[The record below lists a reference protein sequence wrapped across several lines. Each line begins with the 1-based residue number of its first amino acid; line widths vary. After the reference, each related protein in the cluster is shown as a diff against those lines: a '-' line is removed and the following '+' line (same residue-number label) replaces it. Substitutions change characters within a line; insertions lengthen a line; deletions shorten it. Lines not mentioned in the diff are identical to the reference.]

1 MDTISLQVLLAF
13 AMFATTALAGLL
25 PIKLLHAITRRQD
38 ENDEQRSRKSD
49 YILTLLSCFAGGVFM
64 STCFLDIF
72 PHINENYAHFLAKSQ
87 WNTDFPFPQFFVC
100 CGFFLVYFLEEICL
114 KVFAS
119 AKQHQQHA
127 HCHNGGHG
135 GHSHGNSEGKSH
147 HHHRHGHEECI
158 NEPLKT
164 NVGSDKKGGGNAS
177 AAAPLGVNGD
187 DSDSSAHSVSPFK
200 QRSMSVLTHEIVI
213 DESLKYMSKA
223 DHHHDQMESTI
234 LRSLTFAI
242 AMSFHSVLE
251 GFALGV
257 QDNNTGILTLFVS
270 LIIHKGIEAFS
281 VGLQI
286 TRSNGRRMLMVIL
299 TIIVYS
305 LMTPFGSLVGV
316 LVTNMDI
323 DELLKDAISVVLE
336 ALAGGT
342 FIYVTFFEVLAQE
355 RANHHSNLVQLSAI
369 VLGFLV
375 ICALQVNEQFTEQT
389 SKKSIQGH

>member
-1 MDTISLQVLLAF
+1 METISLQVLLAL

-25 PIKLLHAITRRQD
+25 PIKLLHVITRRKD
-38 ENDEQRSRKSD
+38 EDERQGRRSD

-72 PHINENYAHFLAKSQ
+72 PHINENYARFLSKSQ
-87 WNTDFPFPQFFVC
+87 WSTDFPFPQFFVC

-119 AKQHQQHA
+119 TKKHGQ
-127 HCHNGGHG
+127 CHD
-135 GHSHGNSEGKSH
+135 GHSHPHANIEGSKS
-147 HHHRHGHEECI
+147 HRHGHGECL

-164 NVGSDKKGGGNAS
+164 NGGEEKGLKAGTNERQTRS
-177 AAAPLGVNGD
+177 CSSSVPLGGD
-187 DSDSSAHSVSPFK
+187 ESDSCAHSVIPFK
-200 QRSMSVLTHEIVI
+200 QRSMSVLTHDRIVI
-213 DESLKYMSKA
+213 DESLKYISTNGH
-223 DHHHDQMESTI
+223 DHMETTF

-286 TRSNGRRMLMVIL
+286 TRSNARRLFMVIL
-299 TIIVYS
+299 TVIVYA

-316 LVTNMDI
+316 LITNMDI
-323 DELLKDAISVVLE
+323 DELVKDAIAVVLE

-355 RANHHSNLVQLSAI
+355 RANDHSNLVQLGAI
-369 VLGFLV
+369 VLGFCV
-375 ICALQVNEQFTEQT
+375 ICALQVNEQF
-389 SKKSIQGH
+389 SGSRDSIQGH

>member
-1 MDTISLQVLLAF
+1 MVDMFKTQIWCPIFRLLVQKAQHF
-13 AMFATTALAGLL
+13 
-25 PIKLLHAITRRQD
+25 
-38 ENDEQRSRKSD
+38 EQ
-49 YILTLLSCFAGGVFM
+49 
-64 STCFLDIF
+64 
-72 PHINENYAHFLAKSQ
+72 N
-87 WNTDFPFPQFFVC
+87 
-100 CGFFLVYFLEEICL
+100 
-114 KVFAS
+114 
-119 AKQHQQHA
+119 
-127 HCHNGGHG
+127 
-135 GHSHGNSEGKSH
+135 KSH

-164 NVGSDKKGGGNAS
+164 NAGSDKKG
-177 AAAPLGVNGD
+177 
-187 DSDSSAHSVSPFK
+187 
-200 QRSMSVLTHEIVI
+200 IVI

-223 DHHHDQMESTI
+223 DHHHDQMESTL

-286 TRSNGRRMLMVIL
+286 SRSNGRRMLMVIL